1 MTRSQNGRMQ
11 NGSNMYCFGPMA
23 DAGYLSVRVIIFQ
36 KIYISVPV
44 QVIHRVG
51 NRPENTVIDRIL
63 AKTNY
68 QRILVVVVT
77 QCHCANGLLPC
88 ILYEYSI

>member
-63 AKTNY
+63 
-68 QRILVVVVT
+68 VVVVT